1 MSPPNNDWLHDEIR
15 AIRVQLDNISHE
27 VSGMG
32 SRVSVLETRV
42 ADARGG
48 LRWFGGVVIALLS
61 AVATWVLGN
70 KTP

>member
-15 AIRVQLDNISHE
+15 AIRVQLDSISHE
-27 VSGMG
+27 VSGIG
-32 SRVSVLETRV
+32 SRVSVVETRV

-61 AVATWVLGN
+61 AAATWVLGT
-70 KTP
+70 KAP